1 MRVRVGDA
9 AAAARVQSHEVLCMP
24 NVALTCIPSPRR
36 GKGVENGEGVEK
48 VKNGEFSAHAFGSR

>member
-24 NVALTCIPSPRR
+24 NVALIPSPRR